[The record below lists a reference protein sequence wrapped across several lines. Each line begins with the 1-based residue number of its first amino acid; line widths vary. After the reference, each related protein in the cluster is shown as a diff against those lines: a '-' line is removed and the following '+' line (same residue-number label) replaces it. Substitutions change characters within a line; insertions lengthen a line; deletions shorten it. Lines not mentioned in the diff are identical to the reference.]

1 MMIDF
6 LLPLVMLVMSLL
18 AFCLMGIDKSRAKRG
33 AWRISEKTLL
43 GVAALLGAPGALAG
57 MYTFRHKAKH
67 IRFKA
72 GLPVMAVIQLAVLF
86 GLK

>member
-1 MMIDF
+1 MMLAVIWGIW
-6 LLPLVMLVMSLL
+6 LLVNLFVFALYG
-18 AFCLMGIDKSRAKRG
+18 ADKQRAKRG

-43 GVAALLGAPGALAG
+43 SVAALLGAPGALAG
-57 MYTFRHKAKH
+57 MYTFRHKTKH